1 MLAGLNSKPAQS
13 REGLSPAQRPGPFP
27 RPQRVGDTNKTEILN
42 AEILSTP
49 LVTPRCQALVRRT
62 TATYAIQCLQ
72 NACQQQDPQPEA
84 QGTPTN
90 PLAASAW
97 QEGCRKC
104 QPSAAGVGR
113 ASQPLQG
120 RQGTPA
126 PGKGSPIM
134 HSTSAQQDLSR
145 LCVCVSG

>member
-49 LVTPRCQALVRRT
+49 LVTPRCQALVRST

-90 PLAASAW
+90 LLQPLL
-97 QEGCRKC
+97 GRK
-104 QPSAAGVGR
+104 GVGN
-113 ASQPLQG
+113 ASPLQLG
-120 RQGTPA
+120 WGEPHNPSKITREPQLLEREAQSCTA
-126 PGKGSPIM
+126 LQ
-134 HSTSAQQDLSR
+134 HSR
-145 LCVCVSG
+145 I